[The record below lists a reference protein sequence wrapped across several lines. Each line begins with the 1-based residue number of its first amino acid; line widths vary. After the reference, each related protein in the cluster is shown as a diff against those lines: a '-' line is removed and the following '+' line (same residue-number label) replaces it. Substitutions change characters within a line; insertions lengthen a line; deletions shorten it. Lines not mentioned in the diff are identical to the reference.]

1 MQFVQKE
8 FDAIIIGSGG
18 SGLMSALSLNDNNI
32 KKIAI
37 ISKVMPNY
45 SHTVAAKGGI
55 NAALSNAEDDNWL
68 FHAYDTIK
76 ASGNLADVDS
86 VEILCKYAKKAIL
99 DLEKMGVTF
108 SRDNSGKISQ
118 RAYGGQSRDYGKTK
132 TVHRACYSKDN
143 TGNAIHRTL
152 YQQCLN
158 CNIEFF
164 NEFFVTDL
172 IIDNQNQRRCYGC
185 LAIDLNN
192 GLLTYF
198 KSKTTIIATG
208 GYSQIFAN
216 TTSSTICSGDGLA
229 LIIKQDLPL
238 QDMEFLQFHP
248 TGIHNYGFLITE
260 AARGEGGYLL
270 NSQGERFLRKY
281 EPNMMELAARDIIA
295 RSMSTEINQG
305 FGCGKNKDHLHL
317 DLRHLGKDKLSK
329 KLPGVLEL
337 VSKFCHLDATKDL
350 IPVSPSAHYTMGGI
364 AVNNDCVVIDD
375 KQQEVLGLFA
385 IGEAGCVSVHGANRL
400 GCNSLL
406 DLVVFGKIAGNRA
419 AKDINS
425 YCNNFDDKELIE
437 KQIRKSFS
445 KLFLNNNNNNQK
457 INLEKLKSEFREFND
472 IHLGVFRNYDLLNEG
487 YKYCQ
492 KLLNILSQF
501 TFYNKS
507 LLWNEELICYC
518 EFKNLLLCAYV
529 SYYSAIN
536 REESRGAHYRQDFKE
551 KNNDKF
557 LAHSL
562 VTMNNNLQ
570 LNYSLKKVRIK
581 SNYKELN
588 EI

>member
-445 KLFLNNNNNNQK
+445 K
-457 INLEKLKSEFREFND
+457 IGR
-472 IHLGVFRNYDLLNEG
+472 
-487 YKYCQ
+487 
-492 KLLNILSQF
+492 
-501 TFYNKS
+501 
-507 LLWNEELICYC
+507 
-518 EFKNLLLCAYV
+518 
-529 SYYSAIN
+529 
-536 REESRGAHYRQDFKE
+536 AH
-551 KNNDKF
+551 
-557 LAHSL
+557 
-562 VTMNNNLQ
+562 V
-570 LNYSLKKVRIK
+570 
-581 SNYKELN
+581 
-588 EI
+588 